1 MGRRTGTDDGNLMLD
16 QTTRLALNA
25 TNDTVSRFTGG
36 NLDSTRNAS
45 IVFIDQSTTGSVPNT
60 AQPRK
65 FSLSDR
71 FGGYPEND
79 IAGVPAMPIDD
90 GFVYTAPHP
99 ALDEVDDLSLIHI

>member
-1 MGRRTGTDDGNLMLD
+1 MYKR
-16 QTTRLALNA
+16 Q
-25 TNDTVSRFTGG
+25 

-45 IVFIDQSTTGSVPNT
+45 IVFIDQSTTGSAPNIEL
-60 AQPRK
+60 PRK

-99 ALDEVDDLSLIHI
+99 ALDEVDDERITQEDINMIRSEDGTHKNFRFVRLNASPTR